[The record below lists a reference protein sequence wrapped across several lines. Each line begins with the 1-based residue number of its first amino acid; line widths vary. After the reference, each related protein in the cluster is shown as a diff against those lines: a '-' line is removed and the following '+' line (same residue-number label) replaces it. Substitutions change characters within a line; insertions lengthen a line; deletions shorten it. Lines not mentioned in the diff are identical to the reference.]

1 MANILV
7 VNGNK
12 HQKKG
17 YTMKTITFWSK
28 DENDETL
35 INEVLYKGKTATCT
49 PKCWYYD
56 TPGEEPTFVGDIVAV
71 LDAKRVLRGMIEIT
85 ENYEIRFGDS
95 NMHIA
100 SGELYDSIEGFKND
114 HISCWESDLKRQGIT
129 LDDDTI
135 MVVEHFKLIPI
146 NATE

>member
-1 MANILV
+1 
-7 VNGNK
+7 
-12 HQKKG
+12 
-17 YTMKTITFWSK
+17 
-28 DENDETL
+28 
-35 INEVLYKGKTATCT
+35 
-49 PKCWYYD
+49 
-56 TPGEEPTFVGDIVAV
+56 
-71 LDAKRVLRGMIEIT
+71 MIEIT

-146 NATE
+146 NTTELQIQTTKICKGERLFAR